1 MNAMNTNLDGLP
13 FMGRAVA
20 TIVEPRLCRGIAR
33 GTLIVA
39 EDGMRAIET
48 LKVGDSVRTFDN
60 GWQPIVAIRRTLL
73 TPDLQDDADTPT
85 PFTIPAGT
93 LGNVRAITVMPDQGL
108 MVGSENACDVMGD
121 PFAVVPV
128 QALEGQCGI
137 TRSAP
142 ARQTEL
148 FVLVFASEEVVYS
161 DGGQLLHCDCQSP
174 GGTCVCY
181 DVKSVSEAREM
192 LTDLD
197 LAELVLEDERNEVL
211 SRGRMARVA

>member
-1 MNAMNTNLDGLP
+1 M
-13 FMGRAVA
+13 
-20 TIVEPRLCRGIAR
+20 
-33 GTLIVA
+33 
-39 EDGMRAIET
+39 
-48 LKVGDSVRTFDN
+48 
-60 GWQPIVAIRRTLL
+60 
-73 TPDLQDDADTPT
+73 
-85 PFTIPAGT
+85 TIPAGT
-93 LGNVRAITVMPDQGL
+93 LGNARAITVMPDQGL

-128 QALEGQCGI
+128 QALEGLCGI
-137 TRSAP
+137 CRSAP

-161 DGGQLLHCDCQSP
+161 DGGQLLHFDRVHP
-174 GGTCVCY
+174 DRTCACY
-181 DVKSVSEAREM
+181 DVKSVSEARAM